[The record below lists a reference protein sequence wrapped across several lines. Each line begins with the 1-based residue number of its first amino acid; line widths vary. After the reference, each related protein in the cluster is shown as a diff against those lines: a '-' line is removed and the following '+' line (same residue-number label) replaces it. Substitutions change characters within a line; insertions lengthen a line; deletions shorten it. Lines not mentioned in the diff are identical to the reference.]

1 MSPEETVHRL
11 AMPNDSDEL
20 WSSPD
25 AALRVEALLDGFE
38 SSRGAVQARLEQ
50 LDGCPPEQ
58 FLGFAFRFLARQK
71 RDPGAGAKFLA
82 ELILT
87 HPHLS
92 RLISDPQLLF
102 REEAELIMKAVT
114 KVTPGL
120 EGTLLQ
126 RFLHEEIRE
135 DRLPQLF
142 RVLDLTASVDPVG
155 RTNGQLTRL
164 LNSKNPRV
172 RAKIV
177 QLLVGSTG
185 SAGAAMS
192 LLEDEDPRVQANVI
206 ESLWP
211 QAANPNAI
219 WLFRSRMDSPVVRV
233 TTNALVGLVKA
244 GDSDA
249 RKRLVAN
256 LRGDD
261 VNLARAAAW
270 AVGFLGDQRFREPLE
285 EMLREGNVEIRGG
298 ILRAL
303 VRLNQLRQAERVP
316 EVTFDVSENLEDLA
330 LEKVRG
336 GAAAWN
342 EWRSEHQDPMPN
354 LDSASLQGAFLL
366 GADFSFCSL
375 RDVNLEGARLNL
387 CSFFC
392 ADLSG
397 TNLREA
403 RMERCDLRG
412 VETDSLTDLSDA
424 HLAGSTLY
432 GLDLRGVPM
441 RGVRWEG
448 ADLGA
453 AHLDA
458 SSQERGAA

>member
-1 MSPEETVHRL
+1 
-11 AMPNDSDEL
+11 MPNPSVES

-25 AALRVEALLDGFE
+25 AALRVEALLDGLE
-38 SSRGAVQARLEQ
+38 SSRGPAQARLRQ
-50 LDGCPPEQ
+50 LDGCSPEQ
-58 FLGFAFRFLARQK
+58 FLGFAYRFLQRQN
-71 RDPGAGAKFLA
+71 GAPSSGSSYLA
-82 ELILT
+82 ELMLT
-87 HPHLS
+87 HPELL
-92 RLISDPQLLF
+92 RLLSDPRLLL
-102 REEAELIMKAVT
+102 REEALLVVKAITQVA
-114 KVTPGL
+114 PGF
-120 EGTLLQ
+120 EGALLQ
-126 RFLHEEIRE
+126 RFLDEEIRE

-142 RVLDLTASVDPVG
+142 RVLELTSGVDLVG
-155 RTNGQLTRL
+155 RTNMHLTRL

-185 SAGAAMS
+185 SATAAMR

-206 ESLWP
+206 ESLWT
-211 QAANPNAI
+211 QAENPNVI
-219 WLFRSRMDSPVVRV
+219 RLFRSHMDSPVVRV

-244 GDSDA
+244 GDAEA

-256 LRGDD
+256 LCGSD

-285 EMLREGNVEIRGG
+285 ELLRGGNVEIRGG

-316 EVTFDVSENLEDLA
+316 EVTFDGPETPEDIA
-330 LEKVRG
+330 LQKLRE

-342 EWRSEHQDPMPN
+342 AWRSQAQDPMPN
-354 LDSASLQGAFLL
+354 LDSASLQGAFLV

-397 TNLREA
+397 ASLREA
-403 RMERCDLRG
+403 RLERCDLRG
-412 VETDSLTDLSDA
+412 AETDSLTDLSDA
-424 HLAGSTLY
+424 QLAGSTLY
-432 GLDLRGVPM
+432 GLDLRGVLM
-441 RGVRWEG
+441 RGAQWEG
-448 ADLGA
+448 ADLTA
-453 AHLDA
+453 AHLDS
-458 SSQERGAA
+458 SSQERGVA